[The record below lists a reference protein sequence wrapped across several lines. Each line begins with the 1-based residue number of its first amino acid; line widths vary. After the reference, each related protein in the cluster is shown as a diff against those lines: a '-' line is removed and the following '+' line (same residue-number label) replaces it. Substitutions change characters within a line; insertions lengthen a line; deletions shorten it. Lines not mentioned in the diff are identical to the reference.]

1 MAFRKISS
9 RAHWH
14 PEARYTADVEQE
26 IQIVNCSPLGQLAWI
41 TTDDDTIPDLS
52 PYEAAKVAV
61 GGQDNLVLKAGER
74 LWLAYP
80 SLGPDT
86 ANVTL
91 QY

>member
-1 MAFRKISS
+1 MAFRKILTH
-9 RAHWH
+9 AHWH
-14 PEARYTADVEQE
+14 SEARYEATSEQE
-26 IQIVNCSPLGQLAWI
+26 IQMVNCSRTCQLAWI

-61 GGQDNLVLKAGER
+61 GGQDSLVLKPGER

-80 SLGPDT
+80 GLGPNL

>member
-1 MAFRKISS
+1 MAFRKILSHS
-9 RAHWH
+9 HWH
-14 PEARYTADVEQE
+14 SQARYAAEDEQE
-26 IQIVNCSPLGQLAWI
+26 IQMVNCSRLGQLAWI

-61 GGQDNLVLKAGER
+61 GEQGSLVLKPGER